1 VGINFGVAGAE
12 KWARLIRGEWQ
23 PRDNSINARA
33 EVQIDF
39 CKILAPLLITRA
51 ENESRRRK
59 MLGRS
64 SSSSSFLQNFIYL
77 LFPRS
82 CGVGF

>member
-1 VGINFGVAGAE
+1 VAAAE

-51 ENESRRRK
+51 ENESRRCSPQQQQFPPK
-59 MLGRS
+59 
-64 SSSSSFLQNFIYL
+64 FHL
-77 LFPRS
+77 LYYFPEAAAS
-82 CGVGF
+82 GFN